1 MRAVLGRGQIL
12 KLLLETDI
20 SSTLA
25 KILGL
30 CFHWLRVSLNV
41 LFFFFFLTIW
51 SHCGL
56 KLPNLKNSDTFKI
69 KILRHSFFSCR
80 LRTTSHVNVLK
91 YTERVCE
98 SYSRFHYWEF
108 GA

>member
-1 MRAVLGRGQIL
+1 MRAILGRGQIL

-41 LFFFFFLTIW
+41 LFIFLFFDHMEPLWIEIT
-51 SHCGL
+51 
-56 KLPNLKNSDTFKI
+56 
-69 KILRHSFFSCR
+69 
-80 LRTTSHVNVLK
+80 
-91 YTERVCE
+91 
-98 SYSRFHYWEF
+98 
-108 GA
+108 